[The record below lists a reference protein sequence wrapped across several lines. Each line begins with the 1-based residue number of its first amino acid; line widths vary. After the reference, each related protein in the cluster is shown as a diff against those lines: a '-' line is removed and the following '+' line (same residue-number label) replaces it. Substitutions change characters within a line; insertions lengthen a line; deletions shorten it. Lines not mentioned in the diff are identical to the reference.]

1 MTVFCLIINANLCLN
16 MFVLRVRSGVA
27 SYGALEHVL
36 PRVLENIDLTVKISK
51 ITKEKQVLHFRLAR
65 QKHDKTHVNRLKQSR
80 NQKYPGQRRKGKIYV
95 VPLTSFPGDATA
107 CTCACVCMFVCVCV
121 CTCMSNWHSLLS

>member
-1 MTVFCLIINANLCLN
+1 

-80 NQKYPGQRRKGKIYV
+80 NQKKSRAEEERKNLCCAPHFISWRRHCVYV
-95 VPLTSFPGDATA
+95 RMCVY
-107 CTCACVCMFVCVCV
+107 VCMRMCLYMYVK
-121 CTCMSNWHSLLS
+121 LA

>member
-1 MTVFCLIINANLCLN
+1 MTVSVSFLCFFDDSILSMTVNANLCLN

-36 PRVLENIDLTVKISK
+36 LRVLENIDLTVKISK

-80 NQKYPGQRRKGKIYV
+80 NQKNWAEEEMKNSCCIP
-95 VPLTSFPGDATA
+95 PHLFFGDATA
-107 CTCACVCMFVCVCV
+107 DHHQV
-121 CTCMSNWHSLLS
+121 N